1 MLGLMPKAPLF
12 DLDGT
17 LSNTDAVHF
26 SNWIEVLRPYG
37 VEATRELHEEKLSG
51 RVERRPSRTSCP
63 TSPTKR

>member
-37 VEATRELHEEKLSG
+37 VEVTREFYEEIL
-51 RVERRPSRTSCP
+51 
-63 TSPTKR
+63 